1 MADSHSSRTI
11 DFLFRRQRLQ
21 TMTKGRSIRLYLV
34 DGTPN
39 GLITAEIVNW
49 TGHVILAPRSR
60 LADLLQ
66 RKEPLRTGVYFLFG
80 PDPSDPA
87 QTLLYVGESENVGK
101 RLTQHNKDNEKS
113 FWERVCIVTS
123 KDQNI
128 TKGHGKYLESRLI
141 DIAKKAGRAKLT
153 NGTSPEYGWLPEA
166 DLADMEFFLEQIRV
180 ILPVLGLD
188 FLRDTVFI
196 NTPAEPQAANAEAA
210 KVSLESLGL
219 VPPATTVRQPAA
231 VQAELGGSRVS
242 LPTETPL
249 VVGQDEPV
257 FEIKDLKSGLVA
269 YAQEIAGEMVVL
281 SGSKA
286 RIEEGT
292 SFTTS
297 QKQLRNS
304 LRQKGILADDPNSS
318 NHYIFTADV
327 PFSSPSQAS
336 VIILGRSDN
345 GRLSWRTMN
354 EGMTYQ
360 KWQEEQISKLPSSSS
375 E

>member
-1 MADSHSSRTI
+1 MADSLSSGTT
-11 DFLFRRQRLQ
+11 DTLFGRQPLQ
-21 TMTKGRSIRLYLV
+21 PITKGRSIRLYLV
-34 DGTPN
+34 DGTPT

-80 PDPSDPA
+80 PDPNDPA
-87 QTLLYVGESENVGK
+87 QTLLYIGESENVGK

-141 DIAKKAGRAKLT
+141 EIAKRAGRAKIT

-166 DLADMEFFLEQIRV
+166 DLADMEFFLEQVKV

-196 NTPAEPQAANAEAA
+196 NVTAKPQVANAEAA

-219 VPPATTVRQPAA
+219 VPPATTARQLTTVRT
-231 VQAELGGSRVS
+231 ELGESPVS
-242 LPTETPL
+242 FPKEMPPT
-249 VVGQDEPV
+249 VDQDKPV
-257 FEIKDLKSGLVA
+257 FEIRDLKSDLVA

-354 EGMTYQ
+354 GGMTYQ
-360 KWQEEQISKLPSSSS
+360 KWQEDQISKLPSSTS